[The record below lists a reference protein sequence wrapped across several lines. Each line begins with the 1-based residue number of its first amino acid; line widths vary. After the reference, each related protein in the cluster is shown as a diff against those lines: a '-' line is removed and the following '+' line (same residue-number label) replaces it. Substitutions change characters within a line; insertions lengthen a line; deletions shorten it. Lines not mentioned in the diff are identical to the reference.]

1 MKFSLGWGKKY
12 ALEQQMHLGVNIYHS
27 AGSSARGQWSEY

>member
-27 AGSSARGQWSEY
+27 AGSPARGRRREC